1 MRALSITVPRSAL
14 LLSSSGDSE
23 TTLTVSVIATG
34 YTVGFTLSCIVTPK
48 FVLRVGH
55 VRVFTALITLLSIA
69 ILLCGLIVDWHAW
82 IVFRAIAGFAI
93 SGSYL
98 VIESWL
104 NERVTNENRGLLFS
118 LYLITTMVGTIGGQY
133 MVPLGDPTNTSL
145 FMLCS
150 VLFSLA
156 LLPTA
161 LSSSPMPAPP
171 AQAKFDIPALFRRSP
186 VAVVGGFLAGAL
198 SGAWLNLGGVF
209 TQKIGLSTAEGATLL
224 ASLLTGS
231 AVSQIPIGR
240 LSDKIDRRI
249 VMVGCGMVGVVSC
262 LVMSASIGSQPA
274 VLYVI
279 AALVG
284 SVLFPIYALNVAHAN
299 DLAKPNEYVETSSG
313 LMITYGLGTI
323 SGPLM
328 VGPVMDRFGP
338 AALFLVLATAP
349 LEVANW
355 WLARTQGH
363 GPALRLA
370 MSCWLPAML
379 AGQVA
384 AGIVLSALDHRHPGV
399 LRPLHYLAGLGVGPV
414 FLLFFVQ
421 THFRTLSWQARV
433 AQANQRAETADM
445 ARRLAEAR
453 LAVLQAQIEPHFL
466 FNTLATVQYLVKSD
480 PVAADFLLSQLTRY
494 LRLVM
499 PSMRQLSSTLGREFE
514 LTEAYLQIA
523 KLRMGGRLDV
533 EVDLPAA
540 LEAAEFPS
548 MVLQTLV
555 ENAIKHGVEP
565 KPGPV
570 RIRVFA
576 RQVGDELHVGV
587 QDDGVGLGGAQT
599 KGSGTGLQNI
609 RERLQ
614 GIHGERAQ
622 LHVAGLADGGVLAT
636 VVVPL
641 EKQ

>member
-1 MRALSITVPRSAL
+1 MLASLASVFSLMVSTLLMMVGFGLQSYVIPVRSVAENW
-14 LLSSSGDSE
+14 S
-23 TTLTVSVIATG
+23 TLTVSVIATG
-34 YTVGFTLSCIVTPK
+34 YTVGFTLSCVVTPK

-69 ILLCGLIVDWHAW
+69 ILLCGLIVDWRLW
-82 IVFRAIAGFAI
+82 TVFRAIAGFAI

-209 TQKIGLSTAEGATLL
+209 TQKIGLSTAQGATLL

-231 AVSQIPIGR
+231 ALSQIPIGR

-249 VMVGCGMVGVVSC
+249 VMVGCGIVGVISC

-274 VLYVI
+274 VLYII

-338 AALFLVLATAP
+338 AALFLVLA
-349 LEVANW
+349 VYF
-355 WLARTQGH
+355 
-363 GPALRLA
+363 ALY
-370 MSCWLPAML
+370 
-379 AGQVA
+379 GGYA
-384 AGIVLSALDHRHPGV
+384 AWRI
-399 LRPLHYLAGLGVGPV
+399 LRREQHKGLVV
-414 FLLFFVQ
+414 KTDF
-421 THFRTLSWQARV
+421 QA
-433 AQANQRAETADM
+433 T
-445 ARRLAEAR
+445 
-453 LAVLQAQIEPHFL
+453 
-466 FNTLATVQYLVKSD
+466 S
-480 PVAADFLLSQLTRY
+480 
-494 LRLVM
+494 VM
-499 PSMRQLSSTLGREFE
+499 PTPGP
-514 LTEAYLQIA
+514 
-523 KLRMGGRLDV
+523 DV
-533 EVDLPAA
+533 TSPAA
-540 LEAAEFPS
+540 QQAAQEPLIDDDT
-548 MVLQTLV
+548 VPAW
-555 ENAIKHGVEP
+555 ENP
-565 KPGPV
+565 RP
-570 RIRVFA
+570 
-576 RQVGDELHVGV
+576 
-587 QDDGVGLGGAQT
+587 
-599 KGSGTGLQNI
+599 
-609 RERLQ
+609 
-614 GIHGERAQ
+614 
-622 LHVAGLADGGVLAT
+622 
-636 VVVPL
+636 
-641 EKQ
+641 